1 MVSQNPT
8 SASTTAQ
15 VTDLLDG
22 AMGSSVGFNAR
33 TDPTRDNIFFAPDA
47 SLAAFFERPIVAATY
62 TWTPSQAIPFTA
74 IFNPWTLFFGNKR
87 VINRLNNFSQ
97 MRANLHVRFMINGNG
112 FYYGRLLADYAPLY
126 ANDRASDYSTLI
138 PENAVQASQ
147 RMKVFIDPGDCCT
160 QEMYLPFVWHA
171 DSIKVTSAEWSSLG
185 QIYVRELNGL
195 KHANAS
201 VQPVTITV
209 MLWATDVRL
218 SLPTSISSSALVVQA
233 GDEYTEPGPVERT
246 ATAVASVARRFT
258 DLPHVG
264 PYARATSIAAGA
276 TAKVAGLFGLSRPC
290 DIAPNAPMRPTYI
303 SSLAPADAGDT
314 VQKLTVDSKQEISLD
329 PSTIGV
335 DLPDELSIAGIAA
348 RESYLTTFT
357 WATNKV
363 AGDMLWNS
371 RVGPNICRF
380 GGGEFYLP
388 AAAFAVYPFE
398 YWRGKMRIRLQVVAS
413 GYHRGRLRLVWDPQY
428 AASLE
433 ANVQYTRVVDISE
446 DRDITL
452 EIDWGQANHFLPTG
466 TISGGP
472 NQYGTIPFGASSASY
487 NGVFGVYVFNDLA
500 TPNSTVN
507 NDIQV
512 NVFVSFNDFQVA
524 SPVALSATQLAN
536 RYSATVQAG
545 EDMDETSG
553 NEPGCGPSTAMLTVG
568 GAADDAN
575 DMAVYFGERIAS
587 FRQLLRRYTLYQ
599 SFASANT
606 SAVFPGLLSVVA
618 TDVPIPYGYNNF
630 SFETS
635 TAGDKFNYVGF
646 HWLTYLAP
654 AFACMRGSTRSKYL
668 TQSAVTSTVGSMS
681 VQRNSPAAL
690 GVSAVVPL
698 TATNQST
705 YARACMSARNNLA
718 AGAALTISQHQPVLE
733 VEFPYQKPVRFDEA
747 RALSA
752 IPSLTTSPFESK
764 HKVELFL
771 NPGTSPVFL
780 DRYVSV
786 GEDFNFIW
794 FQGCPPLTVLVP
806 PA

>member
-8 SASTTAQ
+8 SASTSAQ
-15 VTDLLDG
+15 VTDLVDG

-62 TWTPSQAIPFTA
+62 TWTPAQVSPFTA

-87 VINRLNNFSQ
+87 VINRLNNYSQ
-97 MRANLHVRFMINGNG
+97 MRANLHVRYMINGNG
-112 FYYGRLLADYAPLY
+112 FYYGRLMADYAPLS

-171 DSIKVTSAEWSSLG
+171 DSIKIASAEWSSLG
-185 QIYVRELNGL
+185 QVYMRELNGL

-201 VQPVTITV
+201 TQPVTITI
-209 MLWATDVRL
+209 MLWATDVML
-218 SLPTSISSSALVVQA
+218 SLPTSVSSSALIVQA
-233 GDEYTEPGPVERT
+233 GDEYSEPGPVQRT
-246 ATAVASVARRFT
+246 ATAVASMAKRFT
-258 DLPHVG
+258 DLPHIG

-276 TAKVAGLFGLSRPC
+276 TAKVAGIFGLSRPC
-290 DIAPNAPMRPTYI
+290 NIAPNAPMRPTFV
-303 SSLAPADAGDT
+303 SSLAPSDAGDT
-314 VQKLTVDSKQEISLD
+314 VQKLTVDSKQEIALD
-329 PSTIGV
+329 PSTIGI
-335 DLPDELSIAGIAA
+335 DLPDELSIAGLAA

-357 WATNKV
+357 WATAKV
-363 AGDMLWNS
+363 AGDLLWNT
-371 RVGPNICRF
+371 RVGPNLCRF
-380 GGGEFYLP
+380 AGTEYFLP
-388 AAAFAVYPFE
+388 APAFASYPFE
-398 YWRGKMRIRLQVVAS
+398 YWRGKMRLRFQIVAS

-433 ANVQYTRVVDISE
+433 SNVQYTRVVDISD
-446 DRDITL
+446 DRDITV
-452 EIDWGQANHFLPTG
+452 EVDWGQANHFLPTS
-466 TISGGP
+466 TITAGP
-472 NQYGTIPFGASSASY
+472 NQFGATAFGSANANY
-487 NGVFGVYVFNDLA
+487 NGVLGVYVFNDLA

-512 NVFVSFNDFQVA
+512 NVFVSFDDFQVA
-524 SPVALSATQLAN
+524 SPVYLQSTQLAN

-545 EDMDETSG
+545 EDLSDESG
-553 NEPGCGPSTAMLTVG
+553 NEPGCGDSQAALTMG
-568 GAADDAN
+568 GAQDDAN
-575 DMAVYFGERIAS
+575 DMAVYFGERVAS

-599 SFASANT
+599 SFVSANT
-606 SAVFPGLLSVVA
+606 SAVYPGLLA
-618 TDVPIPYGYNNF
+618 ITTTDVPIPYGYNNF

-654 AFACMRGSTRSKYL
+654 AFACVRGSTRSKYI
-668 TQSAVTSTVGSMS
+668 TQSGTTTTVGSMS
-681 VQRNSPAAL
+681 IQRNSPASL
-690 GVSAVVPL
+690 GLSAVIPL
-698 TATNQST
+698 TSTTQST
-705 YARACMSARNNLA
+705 YARACMSARSSLA
-718 AGAALTISQHQPVLE
+718 AGGALTVSQHQPVLE

-747 RALSA
+747 RALA
-752 IPSLTTSPFESK
+752 AVPSLTTSPFESK
-764 HKVELFL
+764 HRIELFL
-771 NPGTSPVFL
+771 NPGTSSVFL

-794 FQGCPPLTVLVP
+794 FQGCPPLTALAP